1 MKNFLLKT
9 VKWIGLFFI
18 ALYCLIWLF
27 TPLASRYFAND
38 ILKSALPEYSL
49 ALSDT
54 SSIRYNP
61 FLSHLSIYDLT
72 LSKTAENV
80 EDVLVID
87 ELQFEINLYKLLV
100 DQIQITEF
108 DINGLHVK
116 ININEGNIEVA
127 GIMVNSASSIATEK
141 EIVEEIKE
149 DSASFITKMAKININ
164 NAIIDVNLDHNQH
177 QLTLTN
183 ATIENVSASST
194 TQALNI
200 AIEGALNQAA
210 LAINADVNLTNGGG
224 TITSDARIGALELS
238 HFQHL
243 LPEFIT
249 SLAGKVSYRSKQ
261 AVTLA
266 EDDITIVVDQLV
278 LSTEDLLVE
287 QGDFKIKLAQHNTN
301 SENLAITLKSNSTS
315 SSASNSAPTIEGE
328 MLINLKTLQVLPIST
343 AQEKSTQQVLLQVNS
358 LNIPSITLDT
368 SNINKMVNIADIDLA
383 DVLISD
389 DLSNEIPALTQFKN
403 LNIHAIDL
411 SQQAIAIDTIT
422 LAGLVTDAQLDK
434 NKGLSNLITL
444 PTNKATNET
453 VNESNEN
460 EVAIKEEAPESAN
473 TAKSETTTPFA
484 IAINQFTLLDDAQIN
499 FIDHSISPTFQRNL
513 TITTLTAGPVNNQT
527 PEIKTN
533 FELIGKTEEYSH
545 FNLSGFT
552 QPFVEKPV
560 YHVSGFIKEVNLPDI
575 STYMKEALQYV
586 FDAGQ
591 LDIKLDSTLEDTT
604 IDGNVLIVMR
614 GIELTAADDA
624 EVDSLKDKSAIPFS
638 VALGML
644 KDGDG
649 NIELDI
655 PLSGDTSD
663 PSFGLS
669 GFITLLIKKAT
680 MMATKD
686 YLMTTFVP
694 YANVINIAMAA
705 GEFILKI
712 RFNDLEFLPTQTDLQ
727 PEHDEFLTQFYT
739 LLQDKPDENITL
751 CAITTPTDIG
761 KKSGTAIKE
770 KRDIEQLNKLSLT
783 RMNNFKRYMVKE
795 KKLASARL
803 LLCTPQIDNAADAK
817 PRITFSN

>member
-1 MKNFLLKT
+1 M
-9 VKWIGLFFI
+9 
-18 ALYCLIWLF
+18 
-27 TPLASRYFAND
+27 
-38 ILKSALPEYSL
+38 
-49 ALSDT
+49 
-54 SSIRYNP
+54 
-61 FLSHLSIYDLT
+61 
-72 LSKTAENV
+72 
-80 EDVLVID
+80 
-87 ELQFEINLYKLLV
+87 
-100 DQIQITEF
+100 
-108 DINGLHVK
+108 
-116 ININEGNIEVA
+116 
-127 GIMVNSASSIATEK
+127 
-141 EIVEEIKE
+141 
-149 DSASFITKMAKININ
+149 
-164 NAIIDVNLDHNQH
+164 
-177 QLTLTN
+177 
-183 ATIENVSASST
+183 
-194 TQALNI
+194 
-200 AIEGALNQAA
+200 
-210 LAINADVNLTNGGG
+210 
-224 TITSDARIGALELS
+224 
-238 HFQHL
+238 
-243 LPEFIT
+243 
-249 SLAGKVSYRSKQ
+249 
-261 AVTLA
+261 
-266 EDDITIVVDQLV
+266 
-278 LSTEDLLVE
+278 
-287 QGDFKIKLAQHNTN
+287 
-301 SENLAITLKSNSTS
+301 
-315 SSASNSAPTIEGE
+315 
-328 MLINLKTLQVLPIST
+328 
-343 AQEKSTQQVLLQVNS
+343 
-358 LNIPSITLDT
+358 
-368 SNINKMVNIADIDLA
+368 
-383 DVLISD
+383 
-389 DLSNEIPALTQFKN
+389 
-403 LNIHAIDL
+403 
-411 SQQAIAIDTIT
+411 
-422 LAGLVTDAQLDK
+422 
-434 NKGLSNLITL
+434 
-444 PTNKATNET
+444 
-453 VNESNEN
+453 
-460 EVAIKEEAPESAN
+460 
-473 TAKSETTTPFA
+473 
-484 IAINQFTLLDDAQIN
+484 
-499 FIDHSISPTFQRNL
+499 
-513 TITTLTAGPVNNQT
+513 
-527 PEIKTN
+527 
-533 FELIGKTEEYSH
+533 IGKTEEYSH